1 MTRLLT
7 SRQGF
12 GLLAPCLAVAA
23 LLVPSTAASADV
35 FEPIQ
40 LASVTPSE
48 QANSAADT
56 VISANGRFLAV
67 DGSVAGVPGVWR
79 RDLLTGSVEPVAAG
93 DAQQPG
99 IDAPDAL
106 LPSISADGRYVS
118 FTTTAQLDPAN
129 DLNAAPDVYVR
140 DMTIEAGQPGG
151 FTLASA
157 ADQSSQGLTYD
168 FAGQESF
175 GRGSLASGRSAITA
189 DGRHVAFITTAISN
203 LANPSVADTPALQV
217 AVRDLDTQRTRVV
230 STEYDAATGTMTTK
244 PVPANDELGATY
256 GAVYPGGAL
265 LPSFPSSFR
274 SASPSFAGASISA
287 DGTTVAWMGQS
298 IARQARVMP
307 LADLAGSPNYTEPL
321 WRRIADGPGAM
332 TRRVTGGSDPT
343 SPTCPSGESQLEQ
356 TPSLSDPCQGP
367 FEPMHE
373 SGSFGIFSLP
383 GADPVPQLSA
393 DGSTLAFLAGAREI
407 AGGEEFGAAAKTSDD
422 LYVVDMHEGLSRV
435 RALRRLSEI
444 ASSNPTDTGRV
455 APIVDFGVSPDGSQ
469 VAFSTQRTTFPLG
482 SPAYVTAPAATAV
495 AQELFDV
502 DLENDTLTRVTQ
514 GYAGGVSEPLNAT
527 TRSPSFTADGNT
539 LAFASTAF
547 NLVYGDGNGAS
558 DAFTVMRKR
567 FATTTVQQSFS
578 PPPANPMTTPEWRL
592 AVTARSRRDGSVLL
606 EVALPGVGS
615 LRAAAE
621 SAVRISTGHAR
632 QARRGRGKSGRSS
645 TTVVTRRVAAA
656 VKTATPDASGLASL
670 RLAAAPRY
678 RALAAR
684 RGGLSA
690 NATVTFT
697 APGHKTLR
705 MRIAVAFVRK
715 AQRHK
720 AHASRQAS
728 SGTEASPKRAGD
740 RP

>member
-1 MTRLLT
+1 MTRLLR
-7 SRQGF
+7 SALGP
-12 GLLAPCLAVAA
+12 LVPCLSVVVIVALAP
-23 LLVPSTAASADV
+23 AASADV

-40 LASVTPSE
+40 LASVTPTE
-48 QANSAADT
+48 QVNSAEDPA
-56 VISANGRFLAV
+56 ISANGRFLAF

-99 IDAPDAL
+99 IDAPDAR

-157 ADQSSQGLTYD
+157 ADQASQGLTYD
-168 FAGQESF
+168 FGGQESF

-189 DGRHVAFITTAISN
+189 DGRHVAFITTAVSN

-217 AVRDLDTQRTRVV
+217 AVRDLDMQRTRLV
-230 STEYDAATGTMTTK
+230 STEYDAATDAMTTN
-244 PVPANDELGATY
+244 PVPTNDELGATY

-274 SASPSFAGASISA
+274 GATPSFAGASISA

-298 IARQARVMP
+298 ISRQARVMP
-307 LADLAGSPNYTEPL
+307 AADLAGSPNYTEPL

-343 SPTCPSGESQLEQ
+343 SPTCPPGESQLQQ

-373 SGSFGIFSLP
+373 SGSFGIFTLP

-393 DGSTLAFLAGAREI
+393 DGSALAFLAGAREI
-407 AGGEEFGAAAKTSDD
+407 ASGEEFGAAAKASDD

-435 RALRRLSEI
+435 RALRRLTEL
-444 ASSNPTDTGRV
+444 ASSNISDAGRV
-455 APIVDFGVSPDGSQ
+455 APIVDFGISPDGSQ

-482 SPAYVTAPAATAV
+482 SPAYVTAPSASTV

-514 GYAGGVSEPLNAT
+514 GYDGGVGEPINAT
-527 TRSPSFTADGNT
+527 TRSQSFTADGNT

-558 DAFTVMRKR
+558 DAFTVRRKR
-567 FATTTVQQSFS
+567 FATTIVQQSVS
-578 PPPANPMTTPEWRL
+578 PAPANPTMTPEWRL

-621 SAVRISTGHAR
+621 SAVRISNSHAR
-632 QARRGRGKSGRSS
+632 QARRARGKRGRSS

-656 VKTATPDASGLASL
+656 TKTMAPDANGLASL
-670 RLAAAPRY
+670 RLLATPRY

-690 NATVTFT
+690 NVTVTFA

-705 MRIAVAFVRK
+705 ARIVVTFVRK
-715 AQRHK
+715 VQRHK
-720 AHASRQAS
+720 AHASWQARS
-728 SGTEASPKRAGD
+728 ATEALPKDAEA